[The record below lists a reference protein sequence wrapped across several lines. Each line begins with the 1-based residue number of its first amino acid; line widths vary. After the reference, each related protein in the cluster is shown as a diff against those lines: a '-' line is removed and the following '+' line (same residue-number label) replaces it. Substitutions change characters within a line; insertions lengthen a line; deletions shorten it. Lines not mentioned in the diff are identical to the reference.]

1 MAVAVSATLGVGSPR
16 TAGRSRPP
24 MVEASRRQ
32 SGCPVP
38 PAVLYRRRRVVV
50 ASLVLGV
57 LLGGRVVLG
66 PVGGGPLS
74 APRPEPSVLVS
85 EQVHVVQPGDTL
97 WTIAKSLQP
106 EGDVRRLVHRL
117 AAERHGTPLQVGER
131 IVLPQATAGRGG

>member
-1 MAVAVSATLGVGSPR
+1 MSVAVSAMPGVGMPPTASGSRLPSREPSPR
-16 TAGRSRPP
+16 PP
-24 MVEASRRQ
+24 
-32 SGCPVP
+32 GCPVS

-74 APRPEPSVLVS
+74 APRPEPAVLVS

-117 AAERHGTPLQVGER
+117 AAQRHGAPLQVGER
-131 IVLPQATAGRGG
+131 IALP

>member
-1 MAVAVSATLGVGSPR
+1 M
-16 TAGRSRPP
+16 
-24 MVEASRRQ
+24 
-32 SGCPVP
+32 
-38 PAVLYRRRRVVV
+38 
-50 ASLVLGV
+50 
-57 LLGGRVVLG
+57 VLG

-131 IVLPQATAGRGG
+131 IALP